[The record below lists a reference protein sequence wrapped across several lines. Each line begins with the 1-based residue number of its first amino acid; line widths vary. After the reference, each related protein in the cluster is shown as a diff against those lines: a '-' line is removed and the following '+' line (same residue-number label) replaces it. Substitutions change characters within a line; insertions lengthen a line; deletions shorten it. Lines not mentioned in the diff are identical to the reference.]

1 MVSHFEQA
9 PKTSNDLSLCLK
21 EEKKKKCTK
30 KRKCNMNQGSLVS
43 LLKVKIE
50 LIISL
55 YLIHLYQPSN
65 YLSMHLKKKNLNAIQ
80 WKYHV

>member
-55 YLIHLYQPSN
+55 Y
-65 YLSMHLKKKNLNAIQ
+65 
-80 WKYHV
+80 